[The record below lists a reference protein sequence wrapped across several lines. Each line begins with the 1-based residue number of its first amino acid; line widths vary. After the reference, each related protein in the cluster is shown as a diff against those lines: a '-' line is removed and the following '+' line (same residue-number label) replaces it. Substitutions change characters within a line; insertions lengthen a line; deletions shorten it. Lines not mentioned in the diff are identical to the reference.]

1 MIEGAGP
8 ASDKIYDVAI
18 IGGGING
25 ASAAQHLAAAG
36 YSVLLVEK
44 GDFGSGST
52 SRSSRLLHCGLRY
65 LAPGKSIFEFV
76 RHPTQ
81 FVNALRMAKQAMEAR
96 SEIVRTSAARTNTMQ
111 LCFPIYEEGP
121 YKSWQVDIAFK
132 LLQALGPKD
141 VPLDY
146 RRISRDESASMPL
159 IRSLSNFDKL
169 KSVALFREYQLNW
182 PERICVDSVLN
193 AERLGADVCNYSS
206 ARIIS
211 RRENG
216 WLLEIVNQTHP
227 AGIHVNATAVINT
240 AGIWIDAV
248 NRAIDP
254 HVRRRI
260 LGTKGCHILVKL
272 PPECADI
279 GIATLNS
286 RREPFY
292 CVPWRGYHYFGP
304 TETLYDGDND
314 RVVVTP
320 EERAF
325 LLSEANRMLPIL
337 KLSEGDVLMSWAGL
351 RPLTYDENQPRGN
364 RVRTIHDLSDE
375 GMPNV
380 FALTAGPVMS
390 YRSAGREWVEI
401 LSERIAPAKEQQ
413 QPDYSPSNTLDNQNS
428 PPVLDDDTR
437 VKLSDLRQAVRTE
450 HAQTLM
456 DVLYRRVDLG
466 WDCSLTENELKR
478 AAEAVGDELGWD
490 DSQKSCQIAT
500 FRADVNSLFGPSG
513 QLRPFLGNTH

>member
-1 MIEGAGP
+1 
-8 ASDKIYDVAI
+8 
-18 IGGGING
+18 
-25 ASAAQHLAAAG
+25 
-36 YSVLLVEK
+36 
-44 GDFGSGST
+44 
-52 SRSSRLLHCGLRY
+52 
-65 LAPGKSIFEFV
+65 
-76 RHPTQ
+76 
-81 FVNALRMAKQAMEAR
+81 
-96 SEIVRTSAARTNTMQ
+96 
-111 LCFPIYEEGP
+111 
-121 YKSWQVDIAFK
+121 
-132 LLQALGPKD
+132 
-141 VPLDY
+141 
-146 RRISRDESASMPL
+146 
-159 IRSLSNFDKL
+159 
-169 KSVALFREYQLNW
+169 
-182 PERICVDSVLN
+182 
-193 AERLGADVCNYSS
+193 
-206 ARIIS
+206 
-211 RRENG
+211 
-216 WLLEIVNQTHP
+216 
-227 AGIHVNATAVINT
+227 
-240 AGIWIDAV
+240 
-248 NRAIDP
+248 
-254 HVRRRI
+254 
-260 LGTKGCHILVKL
+260 
-272 PPECADI
+272 
-279 GIATLNS
+279 
-286 RREPFY
+286 
-292 CVPWRGYHYFGP
+292 
-304 TETLYDGDND
+304 
-314 RVVVTP
+314 
-320 EERAF
+320 
-325 LLSEANRMLPIL
+325 MLPIL
-337 KLSEGDVLMSWAGL
+337 KLSEEDVLMSWAGL